1 MNDIFIK
8 YLINSYVINTENKS
22 YYDKLVVEK
31 LYEDNLVFTLY
42 KFINNKFVKQIEIL
56 YYKRHDSWL
65 LRSNIDYTMKY
76 LGNNNSYFPPSLNT
90 KKFYFE
96 YYQTHLVDKYK
107 NKVSPQL
114 NFFNYKNKYIKFN
127 DNIIY
132 YILCFKKYE
141 IFREIYEYILSFIRI
156 IEINNKLI

>member
-1 MNDIFIK
+1 MNDIFNK
-8 YLINSYVINTENKS
+8 YLKNSYVINTENKS
-22 YYDKLVVEK
+22 YYDKLIVEK

-56 YYKRHDSWL
+56 FCGRHNSWL
-65 LRSNIDYTMKY
+65 LLSNIHYTTKI
-76 LGNNNSYFPPSLNT
+76 LHNKNSYFPPSLNT
-90 KKFYFE
+90 KNFDLK

-107 NKVSPQL
+107 NKVSHQL

-127 DNIIY
+127 DNILY

-141 IFREIYEYILSFIRI
+141 IVREIYELILSFIRI